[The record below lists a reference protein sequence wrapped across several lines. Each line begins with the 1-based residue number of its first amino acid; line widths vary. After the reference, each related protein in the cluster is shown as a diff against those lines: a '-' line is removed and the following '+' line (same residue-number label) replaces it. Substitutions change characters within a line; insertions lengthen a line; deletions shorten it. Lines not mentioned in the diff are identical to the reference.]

1 MFVGRTLEVKVSI
14 VIQGW
19 FILHG
24 FPSVTP
30 SIHEASGVLSSFR
43 HYEEINKI
51 QPEKIVGLH
60 KPEGDSRMVDGD
72 RRPLKPTVTFSL
84 WGGDEGEAMC
94 ALLGKCF
101 PPPKSHRQKGKSPLI
116 PTTQR
121 PFAGSGDVPPSSPSR
136 RLAPCT
142 FSVQCDTP
150 QSGARV

>member
-19 FILHG
+19 SILHG
-24 FPSVTP
+24 FPRVTP

-51 QPEKIVGLH
+51 KPEKIVGLH
-60 KPEGDSRMVDGD
+60 KPEGDPRLVDGD

-84 WGGDEGEAMC
+84 WGGDEGEARC

-101 PPPKSHRQKGKSPLI
+101 PPPKPHPAI
-116 PTTQR
+116 PE
-121 PFAGSGDVPPSSPSR
+121 G
-136 RLAPCT
+136 
-142 FSVQCDTP
+142 
-150 QSGARV
+150 